1 MKKYFISVIFLF
13 LYGCS
18 MNLGTFS
25 LVSTLKNNLDEEYE
39 SIGLIEGKDTQY
51 MFLGI
56 PTGAPRIDYAIND
69 ALIKNNAVYMTN
81 ASIKYDQIFFL
92 IYFGYMEYKVIGEG
106 WIVAGQNE
114 SGKELASNRGKDNLV
129 DLFDN
134 VNAEKIKKKEALV
147 LENKTKKPQNVM
159 YDPNTGLPI
168 KQTKFDP
175 LTGEPIYE

>member
-92 IYFGYMEYKVIGEG
+92 IYFGFMEYKVVGEG
-106 WIVAGQNE
+106 WVVLDRNK
-114 SGKELASNRGKDNLV
+114 SDKELDFIQKNDIPIV
-129 DLFDN
+129 
-134 VNAEKIKKKEALV
+134 EKKSKKTQK
-147 LENKTKKPQNVM
+147 VM
-159 YDPNTGLPI
+159 YDPETGLPI
-168 KQTKFDP
+168 KLTKFDP